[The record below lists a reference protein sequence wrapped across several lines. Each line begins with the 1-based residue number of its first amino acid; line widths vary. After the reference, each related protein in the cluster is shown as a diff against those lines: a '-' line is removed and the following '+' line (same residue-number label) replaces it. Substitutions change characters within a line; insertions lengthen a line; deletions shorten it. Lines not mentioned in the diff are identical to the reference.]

1 MNLKDKVVVITGGAK
16 GFGKALAE
24 AFLKEGSK
32 VVINSRDR
40 NELKEA
46 VDEMGVLGICADVTN
61 EEELTYLFDA
71 TVKELGSVDIWIN
84 NAGIWM
90 KKTPV
95 EDLDMS
101 MVRKMFDVNV
111 IGLINGTRVA
121 VQQMKK
127 RSTGTIINV
136 ISDSALVDEP
146 KVSASVYG
154 ASKWAVNGFTK
165 AIREEN
171 KNISILSIFP
181 GAMQTSIF
189 GKNKPGNFNNFM
201 SPKYVAE
208 KVIENLKKESPD
220 IELVIQKS
228 VNL

>member
-1 MNLKDKVVVITGGAK
+1 MNLKDKVVVITGGTK

-32 VVINSRDR
+32 VVINSRDVK
-40 NELKEA
+40 ELKET

-71 TVKELGSVDIWIN
+71 TVKELGNVDIWIN
-84 NAGIWM
+84 NAGIWI

-111 IGLINGTRVA
+111 IGMINGTRVA
-121 VQQMKK
+121 VRQMKK

-146 KVSASVYG
+146 KVSASAYG

-165 AIREEN
+165 AVRAEN

-189 GKNKPGNFNNFM
+189 GKNKPVNFNNFM
-201 SPKYVAE
+201 DPKYVAE
-208 KVIENLKKESPD
+208 KVIENLKKEFPD
-220 IELVIQKS
+220 IELIIQKS